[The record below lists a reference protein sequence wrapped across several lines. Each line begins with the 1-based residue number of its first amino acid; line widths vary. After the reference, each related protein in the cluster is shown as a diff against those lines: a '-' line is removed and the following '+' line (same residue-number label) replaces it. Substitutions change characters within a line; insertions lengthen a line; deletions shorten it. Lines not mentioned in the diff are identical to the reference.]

1 MRRSA
6 ALFICCLSLAVS
18 LSSASIAVA
27 EETTVVG
34 RPTPLPPN
42 VVPTKPHGETIDD
55 KSQYAHCVALARS
68 KPDDGWEE
76 ALAWSSLGG
85 GEPARHCAAIALVG
99 LGQYEEAANRF
110 ERLASES
117 HDSPKLRAGM
127 LAQAGQAWLLA
138 RNVERAYAAQTSA
151 LALVPDAPDLLVD
164 RAATLGQAKNY
175 KEALDDLNKAL
186 ALDHTRVDGLIYRA
200 TAKRYLDD
208 PKGAETDIS
217 VALTLDPN
225 NADAWMEDGNLK
237 RLRNETGAARKSWM
251 KVLELAPDSPAAD
264 MARKNIETL
273 DVKDR

>member
-85 GEPARHCAAIALVG
+85 GEPARRIPVARPSRHHFTVT
-99 LGQYEEAANRF
+99 
-110 ERLASES
+110 ASS
-117 HDSPKLRAGM
+117 IFGWMWQR
-127 LAQAGQAWLLA
+127 
-138 RNVERAYAAQTSA
+138 TS
-151 LALVPDAPDLLVD
+151 
-164 RAATLGQAKNY
+164 
-175 KEALDDLNKAL
+175 
-186 ALDHTRVDGLIYRA
+186 
-200 TAKRYLDD
+200 
-208 PKGAETDIS
+208 
-217 VALTLDPN
+217 
-225 NADAWMEDGNLK
+225 
-237 RLRNETGAARKSWM
+237 
-251 KVLELAPDSPAAD
+251 
-264 MARKNIETL
+264 
-273 DVKDR
+273 